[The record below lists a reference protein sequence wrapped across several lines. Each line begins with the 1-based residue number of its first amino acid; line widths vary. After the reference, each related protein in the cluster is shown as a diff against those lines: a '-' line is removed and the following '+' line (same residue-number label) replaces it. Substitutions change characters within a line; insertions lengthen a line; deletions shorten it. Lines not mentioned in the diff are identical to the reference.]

1 VKVTCEPQPDRLEI
15 SVLAHV
21 ITQGETSGEI
31 EALTGIQIPP
41 FRIQLFLAR
50 SDP

>member
-1 VKVTCEPQPDRLEI
+1 VLLEEILLFLVQVKVTCEPQPDRLEI

-31 EALTGIQIPP
+31 EALTGI
-41 FRIQLFLAR
+41 
-50 SDP
+50 